1 MRAREGLGSMDQV
14 LRLAHHFEP
23 KTLAKIL
30 GFHTAER
37 TNPFVKNLQQNI
49 IMQSGVLPQPK
60 ESPALRDRQEGHQ
73 LHLVGPYKALEN
85 FRFGLR
91 DNADIQRRAFARVGN
106 RESGFPDDDDIPPEA
121 EEEELRASQRR
132 PDLEAAA
139 AYFMPSELCQR
150 PSDYVAQLA
159 QHFEAGSISP
169 KTGKMVPKVL
179 KKDQTLFLA
188 QFASACNT
196 VWDDDKEIK
205 NGALEMKHRR
215 CFNMLLIGQGGSGKT
230 ALIQEFVLPTMDFL
244 FPAEDE
250 HTTGSTLIVCA
261 TWSQAEN
268 ISTEKFK
275 ALTCHR
281 AGIIGVQAYRN
292 RLMTPVDKKVRLVRR
307 WGGLLCLIIEETSM
321 IAPGI
326 YNMLLYRS
334 FHGRS

>member
-1 MRAREGLGSMDQV
+1 MLESAIIPEEPAAHFVPSDQY
-14 LRLAHHFEP
+14 R
-23 KTLAKIL
+23 
-30 GFHTAER
+30 
-37 TNPFVKNLQQNI
+37 
-49 IMQSGVLPQPK
+49 
-60 ESPALRDRQEGHQ
+60 
-73 LHLVGPYKALEN
+73 
-85 FRFGLR
+85 
-91 DNADIQRRAFARVGN
+91 
-106 RESGFPDDDDIPPEA
+106 
-121 EEEELRASQRR
+121 
-132 PDLEAAA
+132 
-139 AYFMPSELCQR
+139 R
-150 PSDYVAQLA
+150 PSDYVAFLA
-159 QHFEAGSISP
+159 RRFEKRVINP
-169 KTGKMVPKVL
+169 KTGKHESKLL
-179 KKDQTLFLA
+179 KPDQTLFLA
-188 QFASACNT
+188 QFASACNNI
-196 VWDDDKEIK
+196 WDEEQQMAEGTLK
-205 NGALEMKHRR
+205 MYQRS

-307 WGGLLCLIIEETSM
+307 WGRLLCLIIEETSM
-321 IAPGI
+321 IAPCI